1 MKKIAIFPGSFDPF
15 TKGHEDIV
23 LRGIKLFDQII
34 VGIGVNSTKSRYFSA
49 ELMVQSI
56 GQTFNAYPN
65 VSVEIFKGL
74 TAEFA
79 RQKGAT
85 FLLRGVR
92 NTTDFEYENT
102 VAQANAHLFPG
113 LETFFLITN
122 PALASINSTIVRDLH
137 KYHAEVNSFLPYNL
151 EEMELMQRN
160 TEQTPF

>member
-1 MKKIAIFPGSFDPF
+1 MKKIAVFPGSFDPF
-15 TKGHEDIV
+15 TKGHENIV
-23 LRGIKLFDQII
+23 RRGIGLFDEII
-34 VGIGVNSTKSRYFSA
+34 VGIGVNSTKVRYFSA
-49 ELMVQSI
+49 ELMVVSI
-56 GQTFNAYPN
+56 GHTFRDLPN
-65 VSVEIFKGL
+65 VSVEVFKGL

-79 RQKGAT
+79 KQKGAQ

-137 KYHAEVNSFLPYNL
+137 KYNAEVNSFLPYNL
-151 EEMELMQRN
+151 EEMKALQS
-160 TEQTPF
+160 QALHSLF